1 MSNSTFATY
10 HPIINFGFFC
20 GVIGLGI
27 FLMHPVF
34 LAVGMAASLIYA
46 LMLGGKGTLKFFLSF
61 MLPVILLIIVINPLF
76 NHRGETI
83 LFYLG
88 NNYVTFEAL
97 AYGMCIAFMLAS
109 VIMWFSCYN
118 GIMTSDKF
126 IYLFGRIMPAI
137 SLIFSMV
144 MRFVPN
150 YKMQIKKISDAQK
163 CIGRDVSNG
172 TVMQRARHGAKI
184 ISVMFTWALENAIDT
199 ADSMRSRGY
208 GLKNRTTFSIYRF
221 DRRDAA
227 AGIVMLA
234 AACVVIAGAAS
245 GKCSIEFYPNIV
257 MTEMDPFGIA
267 VYASYFVLCFFPIAI
282 EVKEVLTWRLMQ
294 SRI

>member
-61 MLPVILLIIVINPLF
+61 MLPVILLIIVINPIF
-76 NHRGETI
+76 NSRGDTI

-88 NNYVTFEAL
+88 SNYVTLEAL

-118 GIMTSDKF
+118 NIMTSDKF

-208 GLKNRTTFSIYRF
+208 GLKNRNTFSIYRF

-257 MTEMDPFGIA
+257 MTEMDAFGIA
-267 VYASYFVLCFFPIAI
+267 VYAAYFVLCFFPIAI